1 MIDAEGSVQEY
12 LLSGAGATLDL
23 AALVDDRI
31 YIDLVLPTGYT
42 IQSGDAL
49 VFKTRAGSQA
59 YHSHSLNPS
68 MQFLSYSTTR
78 NGAAAIDRALYEAL
92 NDRQTE
98 YFKMAR
104 LQTPGQLLRQPGGMF
119 YYLSFWRFWIGN
131 PE

>member
-1 MIDAEGSVQEY
+1 MIDAEESVKQY
-12 LLSGAGATLDL
+12 LLSGVAATLAL

-31 YIDLVLPTGYT
+31 YIDLALPVGYT

-59 YHSHSLNPS
+59 YHSHSFNPS
-68 MQFLSYSTTR
+68 MQFLSYSATR
-78 NGAAAIDRALYEAL
+78 DGAAAIDQALYGAL

-104 LQTPGQLLRQPGGMF
+104 LQTPGQLLRQPGGLF
-119 YYLSFWRFWIGN
+119 YYLSFYRVWVGN
-131 PE
+131 P